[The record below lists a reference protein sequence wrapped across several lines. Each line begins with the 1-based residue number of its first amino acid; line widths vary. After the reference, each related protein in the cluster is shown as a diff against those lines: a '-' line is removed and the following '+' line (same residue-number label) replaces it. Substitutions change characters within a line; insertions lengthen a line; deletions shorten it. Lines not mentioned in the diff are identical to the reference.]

1 MSETWT
7 FERNPI
13 RKIEVILMKRR
24 SFPSVILPLRN
35 ERGIALLTVL
45 SIVLLLTFVGTVAVI
60 TSKTEMDISGVK
72 RTETMA
78 FYAAEAGVEK
88 AIAVILDN
96 YETYG
101 TPPDPLPAGQMELN
115 GYTVTY
121 NTVDNGPAEF
131 EILTHGA
138 YEGLYALLKSFTV
151 EAEATGGAYNARA
164 QVSQVVEDA
173 LVPVFQ
179 FAVFYEEDM
188 EIAPGPPMTL
198 AGRVHTNADMYLQSN
213 NSLKIDS
220 YTTAAGNIYH
230 GRHPD
235 SGKSDSY
242 GDVLIKDAAGDY
254 QNMKNEDD
262 TWLDSPD
269 EDWIFASIQRWDGL
283 VEDSYHGITELYLP
297 VVREGETIDL
307 IKRGGGNP
315 DSFEHKA
322 GLKFV
327 DDAVYFLNEE
337 QEWGDVTESMLEN
350 NILTYGSFYNYR
362 EGKWISSYD
371 IDISQLNGSSY
382 FPSNG
387 IIYAAHTDMENGAIR
402 LVEGAQLAHP
412 LTVATVNPLYT
423 LGDFNSID
431 KQPAAL
437 LTDAYNVL
445 SNNWD
450 DANSTRSLDERRA
463 SNTTVNAC
471 FMTGLVP
478 SQSSHYSGGL
488 ENLPRFLEKW
498 TSKTF
503 FYRGSMVDIWESEQ
517 ATGIWYY
524 GGYYYTAP
532 NRDWAFDPM
541 YLDNTKLPPG
551 TPQVNV
557 VQRGRWIH
565 QLASQQ

>member
-1 MSETWT
+1 
-7 FERNPI
+7 
-13 RKIEVILMKRR
+13 MKRQT
-24 SFPSVILPLRN
+24 FLFVISPMRN
-35 ERGIALLTVL
+35 QRGVALLVVL
-45 SIVLLLTFVGTVAVI
+45 AIVLMLTVVGTVAVI
-60 TSKTEMDISGVK
+60 TSKTEVDISGVK

-88 AIAVILDN
+88 AIAVILDS

-101 TPPDPLPAGQMELN
+101 MPPDPLPAGQMDLN

-121 NTVDNGPAEF
+121 STVDNGPAGF

-138 YEGLYALLKSFTV
+138 YKGLYALLKSFTV
-151 EAEATGGAYNARA
+151 EAQATGGSYNALA
-164 QVSQVVEDA
+164 QVSQIVEDA
-173 LVPVFQ
+173 LIPVFQ
-179 FAVFYEEDM
+179 FAVFYEEDL
-188 EIAPGPPMTL
+188 EIAPGPTMTL
-198 AGRVHTNADMYLQSN
+198 AGRVHTNADMYLQSD

-242 GDVLIKDAAGDY
+242 GDVLIKDADGTY
-254 QNMKNEDD
+254 QNMKNGDG
-262 TWLDSPD
+262 TWLDS
-269 EDWIFASIQRWDGL
+269 EDDDWVFSSVQRWDGL

-297 VVREGETIDL
+297 VVSEGESIEL
-307 IKRGGGNP
+307 IKRGNDNP

-322 GLKFV
+322 GLKLV
-327 DDAVYFLNEE
+327 DDAVYFRNE
-337 QEWGDVTESMLEN
+337 QAEWVDVTQPMEDDE
-350 NILTYGSFYNYR
+350 ILTYGSFYNYR
-362 EGKWISSYD
+362 EGNWISSYD
-371 IDISQLNGSSY
+371 IDISKLNTSNY
-382 FPSNG
+382 FPDNG
-387 IIYAAHTDMENGAIR
+387 IIYAAHTDENNGAIR
-402 LVEGAQLAHP
+402 LVEGSELGGP
-412 LTVATVNPLYT
+412 LTVATENPLYT
-423 LGDFNSID
+423 QGDYNSVD

-445 SNNWD
+445 SNNWS
-450 DANSTRSLDERRA
+450 DAKSTSSLNSRTA

-503 FYRGSMVDIWESEQ
+503 CYRGSMVDTWESEV
-517 ATGIWYY
+517 ATGTWYY
-524 GGYYYTAP
+524 GGLYYTAP

-541 YLDNTKLPPG
+541 YLNPTKLPPG
-551 TPQVNV
+551 TPQVNA
-557 VQRGRWIH
+557 VQRGRWMN
-565 QLASQQ
+565 QLASSE